1 MFFSVQLLV
10 GRDAKFGVIWRA
22 ATSGSTRKLPR
33 RAVVSLSIPNICHEI
48 MKCLP
53 SERSTEA
60 ELKSK
65 FSLYLMGQL
74 LYGTVLIFDRQTA
87 LFEQDARAAY
97 EACKRITME
106 EFLRRDDMITGDDVR
121 KRRRRSKLTL
131 RELDP
136 NIDIDEAPLP
146 AAAPL
151 APEEELPPFPPPEA
165 FLNMDR
171 ETFRAGVSVA
181 DVTAATNTV
190 EVQHPVIEQPPIE
203 EPATKRPRL
212 ENQRSQEVPP
222 DPSTTER
229 PAEPPAEQNAEAPI
243 KPSFELSPLHEEVD
257 RAQQLRRRKN
267 VPLLDSDGLTISYES
282 MKRLQLDYSSLL
294 KTKEELHAGQSVD
307 KYPTLHERLLPYPA
321 YARNRFPKECIEL
334 YRSRVCDTLTYEQ
347 ALIEGFFDIP
357 DRGPASKLWHDRSRE
372 SSEES
377 AILLPGI
384 AFLEETPTRSYI
396 SYRQHEE
403 RPSHPVPEE
412 RPTHVSLRA
421 NDPLAADQLQLAAD
435 TLQLAADVTLPE
447 NTRYRESRSSYLEEA
462 RRLTRGTSDF
472 DGRPSSVQL
481 LDPLHTGDI
490 SQLSSRSAARGP
502 VSLSPS
508 LKARFQTEECRT
520 LVDALANASDF
531 VPLSS
536 VIPARTTSKK
546 RAAAMF
552 ASLLCL
558 LRQTV
563 VEVEQDEPFG
573 EIWMKVRLMSRS
585 SDQDT
590 EGRSLQKSFESTA

>member
-136 NIDIDEAPLP
+136 NIDIDEAPESRFVQLARRSEITMIDSEPTIWHRPDVFHDEMPPHPMELNKSLFIDWNEQRTSQGSKESIEKLNDELNKLP

-384 AFLEETPTRSYI
+384 AFLEETPTRFHQKLRERDAASE
-396 SYRQHEE
+396 SRESSGTLTPGRTTLRESPPRQHEE
-403 RPSHPVPEE
+403 HPS
-412 RPTHVSLRA
+412 
-421 NDPLAADQLQLAAD
+421 NDAPL
-435 TLQLAADVTLPE
+435 T
-447 NTRYRESRSSYLEEA
+447 YL
-462 RRLTRGTSDF
+462 
-472 DGRPSSVQL
+472 
-481 LDPLHTGDI
+481 
-490 SQLSSRSAARGP
+490 
-502 VSLSPS
+502 
-508 LKARFQTEECRT
+508 
-520 LVDALANASDF
+520 
-531 VPLSS
+531 
-536 VIPARTTSKK
+536 
-546 RAAAMF
+546 
-552 ASLLCL
+552 
-558 LRQTV
+558 
-563 VEVEQDEPFG
+563 
-573 EIWMKVRLMSRS
+573 
-585 SDQDT
+585 
-590 EGRSLQKSFESTA
+590 